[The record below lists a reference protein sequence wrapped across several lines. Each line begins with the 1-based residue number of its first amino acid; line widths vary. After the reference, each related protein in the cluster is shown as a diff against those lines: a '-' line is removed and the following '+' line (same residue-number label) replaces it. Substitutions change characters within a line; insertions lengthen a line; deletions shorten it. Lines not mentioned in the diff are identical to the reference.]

1 MLCDVAKK
9 KNKKNGVNLMT
20 IHASKGLENKVVF
33 LLGVDN
39 DVLPSSKAETELE
52 EVNLMYVGLTRA
64 KNIMYIT
71 STNPSKFYK
80 ELNCIDITQQDV
92 IDNITNQEVEE
103 QPKPV
108 KSRLAE
114 LLKNNKK

>member
-1 MLCDVAKK
+1 MS
-9 KNKKNGVNLMT
+9 
-20 IHASKGLENKVVF
+20 IHSSKGLENKAVF

-39 DVLPSSKAETELE
+39 DVLPSSKAESIME

-80 ELNCIDITQQDV
+80 ELNCIDITQQGV
-92 IDNITNQEVEE
+92 IDKNDKGNEE

-114 LLKNNKK
+114 LLKNNQK